1 MRAGGR
7 LLALAQGELLLPWRL
22 RLLPVCA
29 STEVELSR
37 WLHQGAS
44 APLAVLARRQRHGRG
59 QRQRHWQSPPGGL
72 WLSAALPWQGPAPV
86 QDPSQLP
93 LVVAGAVAAELDILA
108 RWARPP
114 QRLRLKAP
122 NDLMVGQ
129 RKLAGVLTSAVWRGG
144 ELRQLRVG
152 LGLNGR
158 HPIAPPGITL
168 EQWLG
173 TRCPPWP
180 RLALLGLRALER
192 VAASATS
199 LDTES
204 AS

>member
-1 MRAGGR
+1 MREGGR

-22 RLLPVCA
+22 RLVPVCA

-93 LVVAGAVAAELDILA
+93 LVVAGAVAAELH
-108 RWARPP
+108 RRYP
-114 QRLRLKAP
+114 
-122 NDLMVGQ
+122 
-129 RKLAGVLTSAVWRGG
+129 LAGPSAGAG
-144 ELRQLRVG
+144 SQ
-152 LGLNGR
+152 
-158 HPIAPPGITL
+158 PIAPGGG
-168 EQWLG
+168 WSRG
-173 TRCPPWP
+173 C
-180 RLALLGLRALER
+180 
-192 VAASATS
+192 
-199 LDTES
+199 
-204 AS
+204 

>member
-1 MRAGGR
+1 MSAGGR
-7 LLALAQGELLLPWRL
+7 LLALAHGELLLPWRL

-29 STEVELSR
+29 STEVELAR
-37 WLHQGAS
+37 WLHQGGR

-59 QRQRHWQSPPGGL
+59 QRQRRWQSPAGGL

-86 QDPSQLP
+86 HDPSQLP
-93 LVVAGAVAAELDILA
+93 LWVAGAVAAELEPLMALA
-108 RWARPP
+108 SPP
-114 QRLRLKAP
+114 ERLRLKAP
-122 NDLMVGQ
+122 NDLMVGR

-192 VAASATS
+192 VAASAAP

-204 AS
+204 AC

>member
-1 MRAGGR
+1 MSAGGR
-7 LLALAQGELLLPWRL
+7 LLALAHGELLLPWKL

-29 STEVELSR
+29 STEVELAR
-37 WLHQGAS
+37 WLHQGGR
-44 APLAVLARRQRHGRG
+44 APLAVLARRQRHGHG
-59 QRQRHWQSPPGGL
+59 QQQRRWQSPAGGL

-86 QDPSQLP
+86 QDPSHLP
-93 LVVAGAVAAELDILA
+93 LLVAGAVAAELEPLVALA
-108 RWARPP
+108 SPP
-114 QRLRLKAP
+114 ERLRLKAP
-122 NDLMVGQ
+122 NDLMVGR

-192 VAASATS
+192 VAASAAP

-204 AS
+204 AC